1 MIRIIMCLVIVIIL
15 FNSLVL
21 SLNKPCLQ
29 ERETITIKKLS
40 GVTIPNIH
48 TLVQDDTR
56 VFDDAKG
63 IFDLRLKLD
72 ASIPCG
78 IYRVSTHYGPAILII
93 GRNEEDVAQM
103 NFISVTK
110 EKLAVKRFEMWDAV
124 RLISS
129 ENDFINTYNKG
140 CCEGNRTREN
150 RGWTGDSVG

>member
-1 MIRIIMCLVIVIIL
+1 MIRLIMCLIIVIVM

-29 ERETITIKKLS
+29 ERETITVKKLS
-40 GVTIPNIH
+40 GTTIPNIH
-48 TLVQDDTR
+48 SESFDDKN

-63 IFDLRLKLD
+63 VFDLRLKLD
-72 ASIPCG
+72 ASVPCG

-93 GRNEEDVAQM
+93 GRNEEDIAQM
-103 NFISVTK
+103 NFVNVTN
-110 EKLAVKRFEMWDAV
+110 EKLKVKRFEMWDAV

-140 CCEGNRTREN
+140 CCEGNRSKDN
-150 RGWTGDSVG
+150 KGWSG